1 MMERVEKGGRG
12 GESRGDWGSEE
23 DRRRTGDGQD
33 GRSGGDKERR
43 KE

>member
-1 MMERVEKGGRG
+1 MERVEKGGGRG

-23 DRRRTGDGQD
+23 DRKRTGDGQD
-33 GRSGGDKERR
+33 GRSRRDKKRR